1 MKLMLVDKK
10 ELEMG
15 IEKESS
21 EHGMSYEEARKTALD
36 HLKERP
42 DYYSVADKA
51 GLEEEGLVEWHDSVF
66 TGEKTGG
73 RYGRVKRTI
82 GKMKRS
88 GKKHVTGAP
97 PVFGASGGIF
107 TEGK

>member
-1 MKLMLVDKK
+1 
-10 ELEMG
+10 MG

-51 GLEEEGLVEWHDSVF
+51 GLEESEIDLNEWYDSVF
-66 TGEKTGG
+66 TKKNSGKGRTG
-73 RYGRVKRTI
+73 RLKLHWN
-82 GKMKRS
+82 KQKRS
-88 GKKHVTGAP
+88 GKPQFADI
-97 PVFGASGGIF
+97 PVGASGGMF
-107 TEGK
+107 TEE